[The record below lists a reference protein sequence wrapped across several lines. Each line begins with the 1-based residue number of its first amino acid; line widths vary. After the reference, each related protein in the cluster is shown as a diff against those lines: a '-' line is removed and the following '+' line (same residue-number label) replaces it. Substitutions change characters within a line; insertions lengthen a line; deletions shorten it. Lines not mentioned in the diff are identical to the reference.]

1 MARTSARAYL
11 GSVVWAF
18 KPSSGSVQSEADEA
32 EAVGM
37 LGGNGAEDEFNAL
50 LKAKGII

>member
-1 MARTSARAYL
+1 M
-11 GSVVWAF
+11 GV

-37 LGGNGAEDEFNAL
+37 LGGNELSEDEFNAL